1 MCQLLKTRQNV
12 NVCMNTFDLKK
23 KKKQAIISYNIQKGM
38 LFKSCISEQKN
49 YRLCSVS
56 KMKCKCI
63 NFSVNKNAIIVFQKT
78 VHVKK
83 KQ

>member
-1 MCQLLKTRQNV
+1 
-12 NVCMNTFDLKK
+12 
-23 KKKQAIISYNIQKGM
+23 M

-83 KQ
+83 KAVSSV